1 MRASRFEG
9 LDPERREAIV
19 GASLE
24 VFSEDDYAHASTAEI
39 ARRAGVSKSL
49 LFFYFRNKREL
60 YVYVLSLLTRRVAA
74 AVVDERWYETD
85 DFFELMRYAAER
97 KAEAVLSRPQLMG
110 FFVRAFYP
118 SHRDVRGVLD
128 DFMRDMVRQMTDAY
142 LGHVRWDRFRDDV
155 DPMRVVR
162 MLVWLGDG
170 YLHEQMRGGGD
181 VDMRPMLDEFSAWL
195 DMMRRASYREEFL

>member
-1 MRASRFEG
+1 MRVSRIEE
-9 LDPERREAIV
+9 LVLERREAIV
-19 GASLE
+19 AASLG
-24 VFSEDDYAHASTAEI
+24 VFSEEDYAHASTAEI

-49 LFFYFRNKREL
+49 LFFYFKNKREL

-74 AVVDERWYETD
+74 AVVDERWYEID

-97 KAEAVLSRPQLMG
+97 KADAVLSQPQLLG

-128 DFMRDMVRQMTDAY
+128 DFMRDMVRQMTDTY
-142 LGHVRWDRFRDDV
+142 LGHVRWERFRDDV

-170 YLHEQMRGGGD
+170 HLHEQLRGGGA
-181 VDMRPMLDEFSAWL
+181 VDMRPMLDEFSTWL
-195 DMMRRASYREEFL
+195 DMMRRASYKEEYL